1 MKMEDLERRN
11 NWVPLLNM
19 SLLLHADVIAGGEI
33 IQT

>member
-1 MKMEDLERRN
+1 MEGLEMKN
-11 NWVPLLNM
+11 TWVSLLNM